1 MLFSKKRSC
10 SAWPRVPGSIHQT
23 DSISCKVGV
32 QHSARVPVLVGRE
45 EPLHRASPG
54 GTIAKTTRALD
65 ALRIIYIWKYTDD
78 SQTSPLPLYAQLPSP
93 VRPTPLPSSP
103 RACFSAPPVHFG
115 DDCSVDLCAGGGSQ
129 RATSFSRHGRCAIIA
144 PNWAACHTRC

>member
-23 DSISCKVGV
+23 DSVSCKVGV

-93 VRPTPLPSSP
+93 PPRERASVPLRCISETIARSTFVQVAVRSVPLPSPATAGVQLSP
-103 RACFSAPPVHFG
+103 QIGPHATPGAE
-115 DDCSVDLCAGGGSQ
+115 DL
-129 RATSFSRHGRCAIIA
+129 
-144 PNWAACHTRC
+144 